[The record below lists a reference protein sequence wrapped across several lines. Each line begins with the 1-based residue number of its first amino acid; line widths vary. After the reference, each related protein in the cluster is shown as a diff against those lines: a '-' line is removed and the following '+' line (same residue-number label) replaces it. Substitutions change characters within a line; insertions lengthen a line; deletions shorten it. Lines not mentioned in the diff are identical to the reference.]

1 MPEQDSVSGNKT
13 PMDEK
18 PAVYEREFA
27 IQYHETDQYGF
38 VRHTALLSFMQTAS
52 VEHAE
57 LLGVSVGALIK
68 AGCTWVLSRLHLNV
82 GHYLRGGDTVKIRTW
97 PALRTHRF
105 TVRDF
110 EIYDG
115 AGILICAA
123 TTSWAVLDMA
133 TRRPALLDSVLPDFP
148 LTPARALEDDFG
160 TLPQLKKR
168 EREQVIPVLRSDLDS
183 NRHVNNTVYVS
194 WALEAVPDEIDRDF
208 RLTSLEI
215 AFRAEALYGDVI
227 KTMATESAE
236 SSRCFIHR
244 IENAA
249 DGRELARLRTC
260 WEMKA

>member
-1 MPEQDSVSGNKT
+1 MPEEEAASGDKT
-13 PMDEK
+13 QMDDK

-27 IQYHETDQYGF
+27 IQYHDTDQYGF
-38 VRHTALLSFMQTAS
+38 VRHTALLNFMQTAS
-52 VEHAE
+52 VEHAA
-57 LLGVSVGALIK
+57 LLNVSVGYLLK
-68 AGCTWVLSRLHLNV
+68 AGCTWVLSRVHLTV
-82 GHYLRGGDTVKIRTW
+82 ERYLRAGDTVKIRTW

-110 EIYDG
+110 EMHDD
-115 AGILICAA
+115 AGILVGAA
-123 TTSWAVLDMA
+123 TTSWAVLDIA

-148 LTPARALEDDFG
+148 LNPARALKDDFD
-160 TLPQLKKR
+160 TLPQLKNR

-194 WALEAVPDEIDRDF
+194 WALEVIPDVIDRDC

-215 AFRAEALYGDVI
+215 GFKAEALYGDVI
-227 KTMATESAE
+227 KTMATASAE
-236 SSRCFIHR
+236 SPSCFIHR

-260 WEMKA
+260 WELKE